1 MAKNTKNAVSRGR
14 RRAFLGAV
22 LVWLPGVAMVT
33 AGFVIAWSFIE
44 PAPPTTLRL
53 ATGSPTG
60 SYAAFGRAYAE
71 TFARDGI
78 ELEVVHTGGTVDNL
92 RLLAEG
98 AVDAA
103 IVQGGV
109 KSPTPG
115 ELQGISALYYE
126 PLMMFHRG
134 AAPATTLSALSGGR
148 VAIGGEGSG
157 SRFAALELLET
168 AGLTDR
174 IETLPLGGVE
184 AVEALERGVIDG
196 LFMVTSPT
204 NPLVVRLLSTPDI
217 HIVRLRR
224 ARAFARRLPHLTPVT
239 LPRGVVD
246 LTRDLPTGDV
256 PLLAATAALVAR
268 SDLHDALPPVLID
281 AARAVHGQ
289 GSLLSSAGT
298 FPALAPL
305 DYPVERETRHAF
317 ESGRSFLYRV
327 LPFWAASLVDRLK
340 ILLLPLL
347 TLLIPLFR
355 VAPPLYR
362 WRIRSRI
369 YRWYKVLRGLD
380 AEIAATGDRAAL
392 EEARSRV
399 RALQR
404 ELHDIDV
411 PVSYMDEFYHL
422 RLHADLVQRRLEQR
436 LNPPERRPADDR
448 APPPSTPWMPDPSAP
463 PMPLGA
469 GPDDRDDRPP
479 DDDPPDPPATL
490 DPGPADAPPLRPTA
504 GARRIVRRHVAVAA
518 TLGLAPLPLVDLATT
533 TAVSLAMLRR
543 LARYYGTPFRSD
555 LGKSAIAA
563 LTGGA
568 AAGGGALGL
577 SSAAK
582 AVPVVGSGLAIVAGP
597 AATGAVT
604 YAMGRVFIAHF
615 GSGGTL
621 FDFDPERYRDHFQTQ
636 VAHAREPV
644 SG

>member
-1 MAKNTKNAVSRGR
+1 MANKTKNVVARGR
-14 RRAFLGAV
+14 RRAFLGAL
-22 LVWLPGVAMVT
+22 LVWLPGIALVT

-53 ATGSPTG
+53 ATGAPTG
-60 SYAAFGRAYAE
+60 SYAAHGRAYAE

-109 KSPTPG
+109 KAPEPTP
-115 ELQGISALYYE
+115 LQGISALYYE

-134 AAPATTLSALSGGR
+134 AVPANELSALAGGR

-157 SRFAALELLET
+157 SRFAALELLEA

-174 IETLPLGGVE
+174 IEALPLGGVE
-184 AVEALERGVIDG
+184 AVEALERGAVDG
-196 LFMVTSPT
+196 VFMVTSPD
-204 NPLVVRLLSTPDI
+204 NPLVARLLSTPDI

-224 ARAFARRLPHLTPVT
+224 AEAFARRLPHLTPVT

-246 LTRDLPTGDV
+246 LSRDLPATDV

-268 SDLHDALPPVLID
+268 ADLHDALPPVLID
-281 AARAVHGQ
+281 AARAVHGH

-380 AEIAATGDRAAL
+380 AEIAASGHRAAL
-392 EEARSRV
+392 EDARVRV

-436 LNPPERRPADDR
+436 LSPPERRPADDD
-448 APPPSTPWMPDPSAP
+448 PSTPPTPLDAAHDGGDPPS
-463 PMPLGA
+463 
-469 GPDDRDDRPP
+469 DDE
-479 DDDPPDPPATL
+479 PPDPPATG
-490 DPGPADAPPLRPTA
+490 DPGPGDAPPLRPTA
-504 GARRIVRRHVAVAA
+504 GARRIVRRHVVVAA

-543 LARYYGTPFRSD
+543 LAGYYGTPFRAD

-615 GSGGTL
+615 GTGGTL

-636 VAHAREPV
+636 VAHARGEAV